1 MGSGNGIIDQL
12 QNGLTFWSD
21 KLQEIWTIMLQSPES
36 FKGGGVWSVI
46 RGINGALQATGMALL
61 IIFFL
66 IGVMKTCGNFAE
78 MKRPEVAVKMFV
90 RFICAK
96 AAITYGMELMLTL
109 FRITQGIVGTIM
121 DNAGIGGTASTLT
134 VPSEIVTAVMDMG
147 FFESIGPWVISLI
160 ACLVIIVISFILVLN
175 VYGRFFRLYLYVAIA
190 PIPLAAFAGE
200 PSASIGKAFL
210 KGFASVCLE
219 GAIIV
224 LACVIFGAF
233 AATPPV
239 IQAGASPVAMVL
251 TYSAEIIFNMLVLA
265 ATVKMSDR
273 VTRDIFGT

>member
-12 QNGLTFWSD
+12 QNGLTFWSA
-21 KLQEIWTIMLQSPES
+21 KLQEIWTIILQSPES

-96 AAITYGMELMLTL
+96 VAITYGMELMLTL

-121 DNAGIGGTASTLT
+121 DNAGIGGAASPLT
-134 VPSEIVTAVMDMG
+134 VPSEIMGAVADIG
-147 FFESIGPWVISLI
+147 FFESIGPWIISLI

-175 VYGRFFRLYLYVAIA
+175 VYGRFFRLYLHVAIA

-210 KGFASVCLE
+210 KGFAAVCLE

-224 LACVIFGAF
+224 LACIIFGAF

-239 IQAGASPVAMVL
+239 IQAGASPVTMVL
-251 TYSAEIIFNMLVLA
+251 TYSAEVIFNMLVLA

-273 VTRDIFGT
+273 ITRDIFGL

>member
-1 MGSGNGIIDQL
+1 MGGIIDQL
-12 QNGLTFWSD
+12 QNGLNFWSD
-21 KLQEIWTIMLQSPES
+21 KLNEIWTIMLQSPES

-66 IGVMKTCGNFAE
+66 IGVMKTCGSFAE
-78 MKRPEVAVKMFV
+78 MKRPEVAVKMFI

-121 DNAGIGGTASTLT
+121 DNAGIGGATSPLT
-134 VPSEIVTAVMDMG
+134 VPAEIVQAVTDMG
-147 FFESIGPWVISLI
+147 FFESIGPWIISLI

-175 VYGRFFRLYLYVAIA
+175 VYGRFFRLYMHVAIA

-200 PSASIGKAFL
+200 PSASIGKAFM
-210 KGFASVCLE
+210 KSFAAVCIE
-219 GAIIV
+219 GAVIV

-233 AATPPV
+233 ASTPPV
-239 IQAGASPVAMVL
+239 VQAGASPVNMVL
-251 TYSAEIIFNMLVLA
+251 TYSAEVIFNMLVLA

-273 VTRDIFGT
+273 ITRDIFGL